1 MNISARR
8 FLFSGF
14 SLWSLV
20 IVASLFVIWPLRQK
34 LRFGIDIVGG
44 TYITLEVQTDKAVEA
59 ELISIMQSSV
69 NKLKTARKALPTEK
83 NVVLKKI
90 ENDIVVSN
98 NELVMSFEDQQKA
111 EDSAGFLR
119 DNVVNSQRGLI
130 MDLSA
135 ATITLRLNEQREE
148 KIKRE
153 AVLSNITVLRARL
166 DKDSVAEISIM
177 PRGDKHIIVE
187 LPDVK
192 DPLVAKAMIGKAAKL
207 EFRLVEREGSSREDI
222 EYELGGVVPSDK
234 EVIPDSTNENIFY
247 LVNRFAEVTGA
258 NLKDARAGQ
267 GGDSGVDAV
276 VHFSFNA
283 EGGQKFYALTSKN
296 INKRLAVVLDGKVIT
311 APNIQ
316 SAIRENGQI
325 SGMRSSQEAKETAAL
340 LKSGAFVAP
349 VTFEEERQTGPLLG
363 SESIEQGVLACLV
376 ALALILAICVLVY
389 KWCGLLAFLVLL
401 VNLLLLLVGMVWLQA
416 TLTLPGLG
424 GMILTV
430 GMAVD
435 ASILIFEH
443 IRDQIS
449 MGVTAK
455 KAVDTGFAGAMRVI
469 LDANITTFIAGAVL
483 YQFGTGPVQGFAI
496 TLMFGIVSTLLTG
509 LFCLKM
515 LLNFFLTAL
524 KVEKLS
530 I

>member
-1 MNISARR
+1 MNISARK
-8 FLFSGF
+8 FFFSGF
-14 SLWSLV
+14 TLWSLV
-20 IVASLFVIWPLRQK
+20 VVVSLFVIFPLRQK

-59 ELISIMQSSV
+59 ELVSIMQSSV
-69 NKLKTARKALPTEK
+69 NKLKTAKKAIPTTSSVDK
-83 NVVLKKI
+83 NVLT
-90 ENDIVVSN
+90 
-98 NELVMSFEDQQKA
+98 MSFDNQQKA
-111 EDSAGFLR
+111 EDAAGFLR
-119 DNVVNSQRGLI
+119 DTLAGSQRGLVMN
-130 MDLSA
+130 MDA
-135 ATITLRLNEQREE
+135 ATVSVRFTEQREE
-148 KIKRE
+148 KIKRD

-177 PRGDKHIIVE
+177 PHGDKHIIVE
-187 LPDVK
+187 LPDVA
-192 DPLVAKAMIGKAAKL
+192 DPLEAKAMIGKAAKL
-207 EFRLVEREGSSREDI
+207 EFRLVEREGASKEDI
-222 EYELGGVVPSDK
+222 EYDLGGVVPSDK
-234 EVIPDSTNENIFY
+234 EIVPDSENDNLFY
-247 LVNRFAEVTGA
+247 LVNRYAEVTGA
-258 NLKDARAGQ
+258 HLKDARAGT
-267 GGDSGVDAV
+267 GGDAGYEAV
-276 VHFSFNA
+276 VHFSFNQ

-296 INKRLAVVLDGKVIT
+296 INKRLAILLDGKVIT

-316 SAIRENGQI
+316 SAIRESGQI
-325 SGMRSSQEAKETAAL
+325 SGMHSIQEAKTTAAL

-363 SESIEQGVLACLV
+363 EQSIRQGVMACLV
-376 ALALILAICVLVY
+376 ALMLLLVICVVVY
-389 KWCGLLAFLVLL
+389 KWSGLLAFLVLL
-401 VNLLLLLVGMVWLQA
+401 INLLLLLVGMVWLHA

-430 GMAVD
+430 GMAID

-455 KAVDTGFAGAMRVI
+455 KAVDAGFAGAMRVI

-483 YQFGTGPVQGFAI
+483 YQFGSGPIQGFAI
-496 TLMFGIVSTLLTG
+496 TLMFGIASTLLTG

-515 LLNFFLTAL
+515 LFNFFLNVL

>member
-1 MNISARR
+1 
-8 FLFSGF
+8 
-14 SLWSLV
+14 
-20 IVASLFVIWPLRQK
+20 
-34 LRFGIDIVGG
+34 
-44 TYITLEVQTDKAVEA
+44 
-59 ELISIMQSSV
+59 
-69 NKLKTARKALPTEK
+69 
-83 NVVLKKI
+83 
-90 ENDIVVSN
+90 
-98 NELVMSFEDQQKA
+98 MSFDNQQKA
-111 EDSAGFLR
+111 EDAAGFLR
-119 DNVVNSQRGLI
+119 DSLSGSQRGLVMK
-130 MDLSA
+130 MDD
-135 ATITLRLNEQREE
+135 ATVSVRFTEQREE
-148 KIKRE
+148 KIKRD

-166 DKDSVAEISIM
+166 DKDAVAEISIM
-177 PRGDKHIIVE
+177 PHGDKHIIVE
-187 LPDVK
+187 LPDVD
-192 DPLVAKAMIGKAAKL
+192 DPLEAKAMIGKAAKL
-207 EFRLVEREGSSREDI
+207 EFRLVEREGASKEDI
-222 EYELGGVVPSDK
+222 EYDLGGVVPSDK
-234 EVIPDSTNENIFY
+234 EIVPDSENDNLFY
-247 LVNRFAEVTGA
+247 LVNRYAEVTGA
-258 NLKDARAGQ
+258 QLKDARAGM
-267 GGDSGVDAV
+267 GGDTGVEPV
-276 VHFSFNA
+276 VHFSFNQ

-316 SAIRENGQI
+316 SAIRESGQI
-325 SGMRSSQEAKETAAL
+325 SGMHSSQEAKTTAAL

-363 SESIEQGVLACLV
+363 EQSIRQGVLACLV
-376 ALALILAICVLVY
+376 ALMLLLVICVVAY
-389 KWCGLLAFLVLL
+389 KWSGLLAFFVLL
-401 VNLLLLLVGMVWLQA
+401 INLLLLLVGMVWLHA

-455 KAVDTGFAGAMRVI
+455 KAVDAGFAGALRVI

-483 YQFGTGPVQGFAI
+483 YQFGSGPIQGFAI
-496 TLMFGIVSTLLTG
+496 TLMFGIASTLLTG

-515 LLNFFLTAL
+515 LFNFFLNVL